1 MEANKIV
8 IAETVSA
15 NTKLQA
21 ADAKDML
28 TSASKLIAM
37 KGKKIVEFDVKNSV
51 SQDAVQAMLGPTGNM
66 RAPTLRVRNS
76 LLVGFNEEVFIQ
88 KFG

>member
-1 MEANKIV
+1 LEANKIA

-21 ADAKDML
+21 VDAKDML

-66 RAPTLRVRNS
+66 RAPTLRVGKS
-76 LLVGFNEEVFIQ
+76 LLVGFNEEVFSQ

>member
-1 MEANKIV
+1 MEANKIA

-15 NTKLQA
+15 NSKLQA

-28 TSASKLIAM
+28 KSASKLIAM
-37 KGKKIVEFDVKNSV
+37 KGKKIVEFDVKSSI

-66 RAPTLRVRNS
+66 RAPTLRVGKS
-76 LLVGFNEEVFIQ
+76 LLVGFNEEVFSQ

>member
-1 MEANKIV
+1 MEANKIA

-21 ADAKDML
+21 VDAKDML

-66 RAPTLRVRNS
+66 RAPTLRVGKS
-76 LLVGFNEEVFIQ
+76 LLVGFNEEVFSQ